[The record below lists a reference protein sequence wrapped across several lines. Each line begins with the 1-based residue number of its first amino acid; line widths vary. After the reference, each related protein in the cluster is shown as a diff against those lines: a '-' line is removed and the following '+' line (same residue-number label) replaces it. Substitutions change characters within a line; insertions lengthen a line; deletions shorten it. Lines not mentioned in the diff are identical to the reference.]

1 MHVGPPTWQCV
12 LLESSSL
19 AVGMPPTGQRGAK
32 VVGKRPQSRGHRSWR
47 QIRAGDRG

>member
-1 MHVGPPTWQCV
+1 MHVGPPTRQCV

-32 VVGKRPQSRGHRSWR
+32 VVGKRPQVQRTQELAPDQSRG
-47 QIRAGDRG
+47 